1 MGRPKKSEQVV
12 SQNREE
18 EFPFDQFP
26 WKLVH
31 KDGKDGK
38 ETRKC
43 YFQTEEHRKKHIDRY
58 NLKKKDITL
67 SYKYDN

>member
-1 MGRPKKSEQVV
+1 MGRPKKSDPTV

-26 WKLVH
+26 YKLIH
-31 KDGKDGK
+31 TDGK

-43 YFQTEEHRKKHIDRY
+43 YFQSEEHRKKHIDRY
-58 NLKKKDITL
+58 NLKKKDIIL
-67 SYKYDN
+67 SYKYD

>member
-12 SQNREE
+12 SENREE

-26 WKLVH
+26 YKLIH
-31 KDGKDGK
+31 KDGK

-58 NLKKKDITL
+58 NLKKKDIQL
-67 SYKYDN
+67 SYKYD

>member
-1 MGRPKKSEQVV
+1 MDYT
-12 SQNREE
+12 E

-38 ETRKC
+38 EVRKC
-43 YFQTEEHRKKHIDRY
+43 YFQSEEHRKKHIERY
-58 NLKKKDITL
+58 NLNKKDIKL
-67 SYKYDN
+67 SYKYEV

>member
-12 SQNREE
+12 PQNREE

-26 WKLVH
+26 WKLVQ
-31 KDGKDGK
+31 KDGK

-58 NLKKKDITL
+58 NLKKKDIQL
-67 SYKYDN
+67 SYKYD

>member
-1 MGRPKKSEQVV
+1 MGRPKKSEQV
-12 SQNREE
+12 SHNKEE

-31 KDGKDGK
+31 KDGND
-38 ETRKC
+38 TRKC
-43 YFQTEEHRKKHIDRY
+43 YFQSEEHRKKHIDRY

-67 SYKYDN
+67 SYKYD

>member
-18 EFPFDQFP
+18 DFPFDQFP
-26 WKLVH
+26 WKLIQ
-31 KDGKDGK
+31 KDGK
-38 ETRKC
+38 EVRKC

-58 NLKKKDITL
+58 NLKKKEIQL
-67 SYKYDN
+67 SYKYD

>member
-1 MGRPKKSEQVV
+1 MGRPKKSEQV
-12 SQNREE
+12 SRNMEE

-26 WKLVH
+26 WKLVQ
-31 KDGKDGK
+31 KDGK

-43 YFQTEEHRKKHIDRY
+43 YFQSEEHRKKHIDRY

-67 SYKYDN
+67 SYKYD

>member
-1 MGRPKKSEQVV
+1 MPK
-12 SQNREE
+12 EE

-26 WKLVH
+26 WKLMH

-43 YFQTEEHRKKHIDRY
+43 YFQSEEHMKKHITRY
-58 NLKKKDITL
+58 NLKKKDYTIG
-67 SYKYDN
+67 YKYEND

>member
-1 MGRPKKSEQVV
+1 MGRPKKTEQV
-12 SQNREE
+12 SRNMEE

-26 WKLVH
+26 WKLVQ
-31 KDGKDGK
+31 KDGK

-43 YFQTEEHRKKHIDRY
+43 YFQSEEHRKKHIDRY

-67 SYKYDN
+67 SYKYD